1 MSNNKNVKIMSDREK
16 LAAMLQ
22 YLRIKI
28 ADFATKIDASADHL
42 YNLNSGK
49 INEFSQEVRKKIL
62 NTYQEINPQWLL
74 TGEGDM
80 LRTGSTAEPRQDN
93 TDAEELAMLR
103 KNNAAHLRHIEL
115 LEEKVSN
122 LEMQLQQERE
132 KASSSSELTSAARI

>member
-1 MSNNKNVKIMSDREK
+1 
-16 LAAMLQ
+16 
-22 YLRIKI
+22 
-28 ADFATKIDASADHL
+28 
-42 YNLNSGK
+42 
-49 INEFSQEVRKKIL
+49 
-62 NTYQEINPQWLL
+62 
-74 TGEGDM
+74 M